1 MRGIWGRRRTKDE
14 GRFGG
19 CAETSTRG
27 ACATRNSRRS
37 LRYPAGLSR
46 VSCFSVGP
54 LFQFA
59 RVTAPKK
66 LLVVDIAALGWN
78 LVRHLPEFQP
88 AQSVWPAITCAA
100 QASFRTASNPQQH
113 GIVANG
119 LFFKDLTKVLFWEQ
133 SATLVEGPRIWD
145 KFRAR
150 GGTVGLMFW
159 QQSMGEN
166 VDLIVTPAPIHKH
179 SGGMIQACYTQ
190 PASLEAR
197 LNEAVGRPFNLM
209 NYWGPLAN
217 YKSSDW
223 IVNAVISVMGM
234 PDAAPDLLLSYIPHL
249 DYDLQRHGPD
259 SEEAAKALD
268 ILLGYLTRLKAAC
281 NDFGYDWIFVGDYA
295 IESVKR
301 GAVFPN
307 RALREAGLFHV
318 RDIRRMAYTD
328 FFTSPAFAVV
338 DHQIAHVYCRDA
350 KAIESARTCLQALPG
365 VAEVLDRE
373 AQSRRG
379 IAHPRSGDLILAAE
393 DGAWFAYPWFEKTE
407 APDYASHV
415 DIHNKPGYDPC
426 ELFFGWPPGSVSFD
440 TTKIHGTHGSVGEG
454 FEIAWTSSLAFDSP
468 PTNLLDLATT
478 TQRWMDT
485 RP

>member
-1 MRGIWGRRRTKDE
+1 VI
-14 GRFGG
+14 
-19 CAETSTRG
+19 
-27 ACATRNSRRS
+27 
-37 LRYPAGLSR
+37 
-46 VSCFSVGP
+46 
-54 LFQFA
+54 
-59 RVTAPKK
+59 APKK
-66 LLVVDIAALGWN
+66 LLVVDIAAFGWN
-78 LVRHLPEFQP
+78 LVRHLPEFRP

-100 QASFRTASNPQQH
+100 QASFRTAALPQQH

-133 SATLVEGPRIWD
+133 SAMLVEGPRIWER
-145 KFRAR
+145 FRAR
-150 GGTVGLMFW
+150 GGKVGLMFW

-223 IVNAVISVMGM
+223 IVDAVISVMGL
-234 PDAAPDLLLSYIPHL
+234 PEIAPDLLLSYIPHL
-249 DYDLQRHGPD
+249 DYDLQRHGPG

-295 IESVKR
+295 IEPVRR

-307 RALREAGLFHV
+307 RALRAAGLFHV
-318 RDIRRMAYTD
+318 RDIRHMAYTD

-338 DHQIAHVYCRDA
+338 DHQIAHVYCRNAEAIERA
-350 KAIESARTCLQALPG
+350 KACLEALPG
-365 VAEVLDRE
+365 VAAVLDRAGQ
-373 AQSRRG
+373 AQRG
-379 IAHPRSGDLILAAE
+379 VAHHRSGDLVLVAE
-393 DGAWFAYPWFEKTE
+393 DGAWFAYPWFEKKE

-440 TTKIHGTHGSVGEG
+440 TTKIHGSHGNVGDG
-454 FEIAWTSSLAFDSP
+454 FEVAWTSSLPLDPAP
-468 PTNLLDLATT
+468 AHLLDLAQA
-478 TQRWMDT
+478 TQRWMDA